1 MKTEKDGEK
10 HLKSESIFQGLWKRE
25 NDTRNRRKFSL
36 NRAGEKGEAN
46 TRFRVFLCC
55 FKESIPKQENQTKH
69 YRCRHHWGNFYWL
82 QVRIYNERGITMN
95 VKNEIKSII
104 VRSGMTM
111 QQVVDLLS
119 DEYGWSDSIS
129 NFSNKLTRGSL
140 RYREAIQIADVM
152 GYDLVWQKRR
162 DQ

>member
-1 MKTEKDGEK
+1 MMHETVAVF
-10 HLKSESIFQGLWKRE
+10 HSIALVRRVNQLYGFVFFYAVSKILF
-25 NDTRNRRKFSL
+25 RNRKSKQGIIDADIMGAISIGSKSKFTMK
-36 NRAGEKGEAN
+36 E
-46 TRFRVFLCC
+46 VF
-55 FKESIPKQENQTKH
+55 I
-69 YRCRHHWGNFYWL
+69 
-82 QVRIYNERGITMN
+82 MN

-129 NFSNKLTRGSL
+129 NFSNKLARGSL
-140 RYREAIQIADVM
+140 RYREAVQLADVM

-162 DQ
+162 ER